1 MKMLKSKNTHTHIS
15 KCEYIHMCIFIYK
28 FYTKEM
34 VVAILI
40 SDKRNFKGKGNTG
53 YLYENFM
60 MIKASIYQD
69 NITIL
74 NQHAPMN
81 ITLQFIFG
89 LSFSNFKPQNK

>member
-1 MKMLKSKNTHTHIS
+1 
-15 KCEYIHMCIFIYK
+15 MCIFIFIYK
-28 FYTKEM
+28 FYTKET

-74 NQHAPMN
+74 N
-81 ITLQFIFG
+81 
-89 LSFSNFKPQNK
+89 

>member
-15 KCEYIHMCIFIYK
+15 KCVYIHMCIFIFIYK

-74 NQHAPMN
+74 N
-81 ITLQFIFG
+81 
-89 LSFSNFKPQNK
+89 